1 MGGVEIE
8 DLEAGDEVVGAAG
21 RDHHLRSRN
30 IFVSTLTLCLRQ
42 AVPLTHF
49 CVKSAAPL

>member
-30 IFVSTLTLCLRQ
+30 IFVFTLRFVCAKLYR
-42 AVPLTHF
+42 
-49 CVKSAAPL
+49 